1 MVKILEMVDAGKERH
16 LIIPRQVKPIN
27 IFKLPLMVV
36 LVKNLNVGLQLLPL
50 RWIKLRIKKYLSI
63 ALYTIMQLLLLIL
76 NWKFI
81 SFN

>member
-1 MVKILEMVDAGKERH
+1 
-16 LIIPRQVKPIN
+16 
-27 IFKLPLMVV
+27 MVV
-36 LVKNLNVGLQLLPL
+36 LVKSLNVGLQLLPL